1 MKKSIN
7 ETMRELAEYT
17 AMAEELK
24 AQIEALQDDVKSYM
38 NDNNIDEV
46 VDEETGCKATF
57 RAVVSNRFDSTSFKK
72 DFLDIYQEYLKKT
85 TYKRFTFNR

>member
-1 MKKSIN
+1 MKKTIN
-7 ETMRELAEYT
+7 EVMKELAEYT
-17 AMAEELK
+17 ALADELK
-24 AQIEALQDDVKSYM
+24 AQIETLQDEVKTYM
-38 NDNNIDEV
+38 NDNGIDEV
-46 VDEETGCKATF
+46 VDDETGCKATF